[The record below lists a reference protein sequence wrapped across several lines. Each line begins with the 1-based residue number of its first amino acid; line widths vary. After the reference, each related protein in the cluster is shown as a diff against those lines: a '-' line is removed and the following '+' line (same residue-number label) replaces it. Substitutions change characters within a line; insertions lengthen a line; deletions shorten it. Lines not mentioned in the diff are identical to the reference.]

1 MNVWADV
8 FVNINKAY
16 MAMLMTTPMVTLEVL
31 VMGAMYPDARIRIGV
46 AALGIA
52 LLVAAFLAI
61 RTQAGVTQ
69 GQFLRSMI
77 PHHSAAILMCRDRKS
92 TRLNSSH

>member
-31 VMGAMYPDARIRIGV
+31 VMGAISTPPKA
-46 AALGIA
+46 
-52 LLVAAFLAI
+52 
-61 RTQAGVTQ
+61 
-69 GQFLRSMI
+69 
-77 PHHSAAILMCRDRKS
+77 PSAAARLKATMTMRVRLMPTDAAASGLIEQASIACPWMV
-92 TRLNSSH
+92 